1 MTSPS
6 AAALVLL
13 AAAALSPPAWGA
25 EAIYLVRVD
34 AADPLR
40 IRVEARL
47 PVPDGTLSMA
57 GWGADQMPNGWAS
70 FVRDLHVVGPAGR
83 PIPATPGAGAT
94 WTLGGASGQMHLTY
108 VVDAAFARS
117 RWPYGN
123 EQAGFFDGQALFIV
137 SKALFV
143 ASSDVTQAA
152 VTFEVPAGWGVSTPW
167 RREASGS
174 YRAFSRD
181 ELIDNSLVLGDYSEQ
196 VFSEGQLRVVV
207 AMLGRARDA
216 HALVGEALR
225 ENVRS
230 FTAIFP
236 RTPPSSFL
244 ITLFHGEEAD
254 AEAFRN
260 SAAFTEHD
268 ALVRENLVR
277 WGNTVA
283 HELFHTWN
291 GHAIQAQDYASTQW
305 FSEGFTDYFATQAL
319 LEGRLI
325 TPELFRNKMEKILG
339 LYLYFRVAPAFDGV
353 SLRQAGQ
360 KKGLHRLGVYDGGWA
375 VAFCLDQLI
384 RERTRGERS
393 LATFMNLMY
402 ERFGLTGRK
411 YSFEELVDAAS
422 EAGGTD
428 LRDFFAR
435 YVSGT
440 EMLPIKES
448 LGLAGYRAYTQYY
461 DGELYIVRN
470 GR

>member
-1 MTSPS
+1 
-6 AAALVLL
+6 
-13 AAAALSPPAWGA
+13 
-25 EAIYLVRVD
+25 VD
-34 AADPLR
+34 AGR
-40 IRVEARL
+40 RL
-47 PVPDGTLSMA
+47 
-57 GWGADQMPNGWAS
+57 
-70 FVRDLHVVGPAGR
+70 R
-83 PIPATPGAGAT
+83 PI
-94 WTLGGASGQMHLTY
+94 QLTY
-108 VVDAAFARS
+108 IVDAAFARS
-117 RWPYGN
+117 KWPYGN
-123 EQAGFFDGQALFIV
+123 EQAGFFDGKALYIV

-143 ASSDVTQAA
+143 ATSDITQAA
-152 VTFEVPAGWGVSTPW
+152 VSFEVPAGWRISTPW
-167 RREASGS
+167 RRDASGS
-174 YRAFSRD
+174 YHVGSRD
-181 ELIDNSLVLGDYSEQ
+181 ELFDNSLVLGDYAEH

-207 AMLGRARDA
+207 AMLGRAREA
-216 HALVGEALR
+216 HALVGKALR

-236 RTPPSSFL
+236 RTPPSAFL
-244 ITLFHGEEAD
+244 ITLFYGEEAD

-268 ALVRENLVR
+268 ALAGENLVR

-291 GHAIQAQDYASTQW
+291 GHAIQAEDYASTQW

-325 TPELFRNKMEKILG
+325 TPDLFREKMEKILG
-339 LYLYFRVAPAFDGV
+339 LYFYFRVAPAFEGI
-353 SLRQAGQ
+353 SLRQAGE

-384 RERTRGERS
+384 RERTRGTRS

-411 YSFEELVDAAS
+411 YSFDDLVAVAS
-422 EAGGTD
+422 ETGGTD

-440 EMLPIKES
+440 EMLPVKES
-448 LGLAGYRAYTQYY
+448 LALAGYRAYTQYY
-461 DGELYIVRN
+461 DGELYIVPKSR
-470 GR
+470 